1 MNPMEIAIRDRRT
14 RPQKWTTLLAMISA
28 AALLVAAMQL
38 LAPANAAAMADED
51 GAGSPDCQLMFDWFL
66 EACEEGEDGAGGDGS
81 SGDDSSGDD
90 SSSSDDSSSDED
102 YDADDVCQELGYC
115 DYPGEPDSGGGGS
128 GGGGSDPWGDDPHG
142 DICERFGG
150 CDDSSSSDDGSYDAD
165 DVCAEFG
172 HCGSQGKPDSGGGG
186 SSGDPHGDVCARYG
200 ACDPPKG
207 SGSEPKGGWDAS
219 DEEEAKAA
227 EEALDKAGEKPP
239 KVPAR
244 WWQEPK
250 KELCLDRYIAWQQ
263 AIDTPGEDAALQSLL
278 ECRTEHAKDPTITA
292 RASHPKKGQ
301 RKRGARRSGKRGSRH
316 AITRRG

>member
-1 MNPMEIAIRDRRT
+1 MEIAIRDRRT
-14 RPQKWTTLLAMISA
+14 RPQKWTTLLATISA

-51 GAGSPDCQLMFDWFL
+51 GAGSPDCQLMFGWFL

-90 SSSSDDSSSDED
+90 SSSSDDSSSDDD
-102 YDADDVCQELGYC
+102 YDADDVCEELGYC
-115 DYPGEPDSGGGGS
+115 DAGSPGDGGGG
-128 GGGGSDPWGDDPHG
+128 GGGGGDPWGDDPHG
-142 DICERFGG
+142 DLCADYGICDEGSG
-150 CDDSSSSDDGSYDAD
+150 DDGYDAD

-172 HCGSQGKPDSGGGG
+172 HCDNGLPGNQDGGG
-186 SSGDPHGDVCARYG
+186 SSSDDPHGDVCARYG

-219 DEEEAKAA
+219 DKEEADAA
-227 EEALDKAGEKPP
+227 EEALGKESAPEKPT

-244 WWQEPK
+244 WWKEPK
-250 KELCLDRYIAWQQ
+250 KGFCLERYMDWQQ
-263 AIDTPGEDAALQSLL
+263 AIDTPGEDAALQAFQ
-278 ECRTEHAKDPTITA
+278 ECISEHAKDPTITA
-292 RASHPKKGQ
+292 RANHPTKGQ